1 MFTVKCRQATG
12 SSENK
17 FIFAQTIKTQI
28 IHMKRHLLAVTALV
42 AAIAS
47 TQAQEQY
54 RPVGGEG
61 NLELMV
67 APLGGSPVTMA
78 GIKYRHF
85 GSATSAMR
93 LGVFVGFQNKTTI
106 LQDEDA
112 ATNLSELKKKESS
125 ITIAIQPGL
134 EKHMTGTDRLSPYI
148 GGYLDLNFTTKN
160 TKEETQGPNNKVGY
174 NKDTKGSLGVG
185 LNAVAGFDYYLAKSL
200 YFGTE
205 LGFGVSAAMPM
216 KNKTETVAF
225 NANGDEVSTSG
236 DSKKDNVSS
245 IQVGPNVVGQLRL
258 GWLF

>member
-1 MFTVKCRQATG
+1 
-12 SSENK
+12 
-17 FIFAQTIKTQI
+17 
-28 IHMKRHLLAVTALV
+28 MKRHLLAVTAFV

-61 NLELMV
+61 NLELMI

-93 LGVFVGFQNKTTI
+93 LGVFLGYQNKTTI
-106 LQDEDA
+106 TQDENSVTKD
-112 ATNLSELKKKESS
+112 LELKKKNSG
-125 ITIAIQPGL
+125 ITIAIQPGI

-148 GGYLDLNFTTKN
+148 GGYVDLNFTTTNKKDESQMTLSN
-160 TKEETQGPNNKVGY
+160 GDFILGSSQTKG
-174 NKDTKGSLGVG
+174 GSLGLG

-205 LGFGVSAAMPM
+205 LGFGFAANMPM
-216 KNKTETVAF
+216 KNKFEDVVLNDDATGTKTVSVD
-225 NANGDEVSTSG
+225 G
-236 DSKKDNVSS
+236 KKDNVSS
-245 IQVGPNVVGQLRL
+245 IQVGPNVVGQFRL
-258 GWLF
+258 GWIF

>member
-1 MFTVKCRQATG
+1 
-12 SSENK
+12 
-17 FIFAQTIKTQI
+17 
-28 IHMKRHLLAVTALV
+28 MKRHLLAVTALV
-42 AAIAS
+42 AGIAS

-54 RPVGGEG
+54 RPVGGEK

-93 LGVFVGFQNKTTI
+93 LGVFLGFQNKTTI
-106 LQDEDA
+106 LQDEDSQ
-112 ATNLSELKKKESS
+112 TDMLELKKKESS
-125 ITIAIQPGL
+125 ITIAVQPGL

-148 GGYLDLNFTTKN
+148 GGYLDLNYTYKN
-160 TKEETQGPNNKVGY
+160 KKEETQLNATKVGY
-174 NKDTKGSLGVG
+174 DQTKSGSLGLG

-205 LGFGVSAAMPM
+205 LGFGVSATMPM
-216 KNKTETVAF
+216 KNKTESVTLDPVSG
-225 NANGDEVSTSG
+225 NEVTTSG
-236 DSKKDNVSS
+236 DSKKDNMSS

>member
-1 MFTVKCRQATG
+1 
-12 SSENK
+12 
-17 FIFAQTIKTQI
+17 
-28 IHMKRHLLAVTALV
+28 MKRHLLAVTAFV

-61 NLELMV
+61 NLELMI

-93 LGVFVGFQNKTTI
+93 LGIFLGYQNKTTI
-106 LQDEDA
+106 TQDEDA
-112 ATNLSELKKKESS
+112 ATDMLELKTKESG
-125 ITIAIQPGL
+125 ITIAIQPGI

-148 GGYLDLNFTTKN
+148 GGYLDLNYSTKN
-160 TKEETQGPNNKVGY
+160 KKEEDQLNLNDNKREIGY
-174 NKDTKGSLGVG
+174 TKKNSGNLGIG

-205 LGFGVSAAMPM
+205 LGFGVAATMPM
-216 KNKTETVAF
+216 KNKVEVVE
-225 NANGDEVSTSG
+225 ANSDNTGTATSNS
-236 DSKKDNVSS
+236 DSKTDNVSS
-245 IQVGPNVVGQLRL
+245 IQVGPNVVGQFRL
-258 GWLF
+258 GWIF

>member
-1 MFTVKCRQATG
+1 
-12 SSENK
+12 
-17 FIFAQTIKTQI
+17 
-28 IHMKRHLLAVTALV
+28 MKRHVLAVTALL
-42 AAIAS
+42 AGIAS

-54 RPVGGEG
+54 RPVGGEK

-93 LGVFVGFQNKTTI
+93 LGVFLGYQNKTTI
-106 LQDEDA
+106 LQDEDSK
-112 ATNLSELKKKESS
+112 TNKLELKKKESS
-125 ITIAIQPGL
+125 ITVAIQPGL

-160 TKEETQGPNNKVGY
+160 TKEETQLT
-174 NKDTKGSLGVG
+174 DTKMGYDQTKKASLGFG

-205 LGFGVSAAMPM
+205 LGFGVVATMPM
-216 KNKTETVAF
+216 KNKTETVTLDATSG
-225 NANGDEVSTSG
+225 NEVTTSG